1 MNKKVSTVLFILIIG
16 LFLIS
21 TVNAADTSPIDDG
34 VSTSNEHEI
43 TSDLSNDD
51 IQSMFD
57 NANDGDTFKFTS
69 KEYNDVSLVVDKN
82 LSIISEK
89 NSIVNAANTVSDKAK
104 SLGISKTFG
113 FYFTSN
119 SAGSILSGITIVASN
134 CDNAIIVDG
143 ARDIEIT
150 NNTIVG
156 ATNSVLIKNSQE
168 ISLTGNDISKA
179 SENGVQ
185 LQDVKYSDISK
196 NNIHNNKRSGIE
208 INNMNNCTVLRNEI
222 HHNKFNGI
230 SMYGVTSGNTLKYN
244 SVHNN
249 TNGIF
254 IDSKT
259 SYDVLMAN
267 TLSHSRRDPFFE
279 LGPDES
285 GNGLLFGE
293 HFRSKGDKSKLLVK
307 NNALIHNE
315 QFQAKNNPANEKF
328 GLDQNWFDSTDG
340 ENTFV
345 CPMLFAKIL
354 KLNAITIQDGIG
366 IQLQDE
372 QGNPIDDAPAFDIG
386 GVDVDGNTYTAKVEN
401 DGIAK
406 IKSPDIEPNTEHKV
420 KFTVGDRIKTV
431 IEQSATSGPERY
443 VEDAGKSNDDAFDGD
458 DSSSQQS
465 DNQNTEG
472 RVADGSGDGHGNYVN
487 GTSSSSHISDGDVE
501 GKYGTNS
508 SDVISTDSSDSGVNA
523 ISKGD
528 VNAGS
533 SSGGSGESAK
543 AYEVVPKTPISK
555 SVQNTS
561 GAVII
566 SILALLGCFV
576 YGYRRKEEYD

>member
-21 TVNAADTSPIDDG
+21 TVNAADTSPFDDG

-57 NANDGDTFKFTS
+57 NADDGDTFKFTS

-267 TLSHSRRDPFFE
+267 TLS
-279 LGPDES
+279 
-285 GNGLLFGE
+285 
-293 HFRSKGDKSKLLVK
+293 RS
-307 NNALIHNE
+307 E
-315 QFQAKNNPANEKF
+315 MWP
-328 GLDQNWFDSTDG
+328 T
-340 ENTFV
+340 
-345 CPMLFAKIL
+345 
-354 KLNAITIQDGIG
+354 
-366 IQLQDE
+366 
-372 QGNPIDDAPAFDIG
+372 
-386 GVDVDGNTYTAKVEN
+386 
-401 DGIAK
+401 
-406 IKSPDIEPNTEHKV
+406 
-420 KFTVGDRIKTV
+420 
-431 IEQSATSGPERY
+431 
-443 VEDAGKSNDDAFDGD
+443 
-458 DSSSQQS
+458 
-465 DNQNTEG
+465 
-472 RVADGSGDGHGNYVN
+472 
-487 GTSSSSHISDGDVE
+487 
-501 GKYGTNS
+501 
-508 SDVISTDSSDSGVNA
+508 
-523 ISKGD
+523 
-528 VNAGS
+528 
-533 SSGGSGESAK
+533 GGS
-543 AYEVVPKTPISK
+543 
-555 SVQNTS
+555 
-561 GAVII
+561 VII
-566 SILALLGCFV
+566 L
-576 YGYRRKEEYD
+576 